1 MSKKYDVIII
11 GGSYAGLSAAMA
23 LGRALRDILIIDEG
37 KPCNI
42 QTPQSHNFIT
52 QDGKAPLVIKDEALE
67 QVLKY
72 KTVKLKK
79 CRAIKTEKLEGGG
92 FRVMDSEGDILETK
106 KLLFATG
113 IKDIM
118 PNTKGFSECWGIS
131 ILHCPYCHGYEVKQ
145 LETGVLANGDIGF
158 EFTKMISNWTYKLT
172 LYTNGKASLT
182 IEQRQKLEA
191 KNINLDEREVQE
203 FIHENGNLKKLVF
216 RDGSRTDLTV
226 MYANV
231 ETKQHCDFP
240 ESLGCEHIESGL
252 ITVNGFQQTSVEGIY
267 AAGDCASMFRS
278 VALSVSSGSVAG
290 AAINHELVNESF

>member
-23 LGRALRDILIIDEG
+23 LGRALRNVLIIDEG

-42 QTPQSHNFIT
+42 QTPQSHNFVT
-52 QDGKAPLVIKDEALE
+52 QDGKAPLVIKEEALE

-79 CRAIKTEKLEGGG
+79 YRAIKTEKLEGGG
-92 FRVMDSEGDILETK
+92 FRVMDNEGDTLETK

-118 PNTKGFSECWGIS
+118 PDIKGFSECWGIS

-145 LETGVLANGDIGF
+145 LETGVLANRDIGF
-158 EFTKMISNWTYKLT
+158 EFTKMISNWTDKLT
-172 LYTNGKASLT
+172 LYTNGEASLT
-182 IEQRQKLEA
+182 NEQREKLEA
-191 KNINLDEREVQE
+191 KNINVDEKQIQE
-203 FIHENGNLKKLVF
+203 FIHENGSLKKLLF
-216 RDGSRTDLTV
+216 SDGSHTDLTV

-231 ETKQHCDFP
+231 ETKQHCNFP
-240 ESLGCEHIESGL
+240 ELLGCEHAESGL
-252 ITVNGFQQTSVEGIY
+252 VEVNEFQQTSIGGVY
-267 AAGDCASMFRS
+267 AAGDCTNMFRS
-278 VALSVSSGSVAG
+278 VALAVSSGSVAG